1 MMMAANLRPAA
12 NLCRE
17 AVVLAH
23 TELMKYEVKTG
34 ISSHILQMG
43 VYTQ

>member
-17 AVVLAH
+17 AVQL
-23 TELMKYEVKTG
+23 KYMWLC
-34 ISSHILQMG
+34 ILEILETVCDEKHMASQ
-43 VYTQ
+43 VFL